1 MSKQI
6 PGHVGSAGPRSATK
20 RTRGANAV
28 RNFLSSPYHV
38 ITFLS
43 ILFLIYLIAVPVWDI
58 IRTTFTVQPADA
70 GVIGDTAGSF
80 TLYYWARILASKISR
95 SMFYKPLLN
104 SLLIGICVSI
114 ISISLG
120 SVMAWVM
127 VRTDLPFKKFFSFA
141 IILPYMMPSWYKAM
155 AWLEVFRNGR
165 IGGHEGFLYAMFGTE
180 PPDWLAYGFFPIVV
194 TLSIHYY
201 VYAYLL
207 MTSAL
212 SSVNSELEEMG
223 EITGA
228 SRTLIMR
235 KITFPLVLPAM
246 FSAFILTFSK
256 AIGTFGVPAFLGL
269 KVNYYTLSTMLYSNV
284 KNRQTVQAY
293 VMSLVL
299 IGISV
304 LIVYINQRAIGSRR
318 NYATMGGKGGR
329 STPVRL
335 GKWKPA
341 VLGAFLL
348 FILLF
353 VVLPVFILVSQ
364 SFMLQ
369 SGDYSLSNFTLH
381 YWIGQSNPAIAEG
394 EPGLFR
400 NPMIW
405 MGSLNTLKLVLTSS
419 IIATVA
425 GLILGYA
432 VARGRGKMTGKL
444 VDQLS
449 FAPYLIPS
457 ISFGAI
463 YLSMFSK
470 PSLFMPA
477 LYGTFTLLVLVSVV
491 KYLPFSCRAGTSN
504 MMQIST
510 ELEEAAVVEGT
521 SFIKRFA
528 RIILPLAKSGFFS
541 GFLLIFISA
550 MKELDLIVLL
560 VTPSTTTLA
569 NMTFSYTENGWYQY
583 SNALTIF
590 ILAIVVIVYLLSIT
604 VFKADITKGIGG

>member
-1 MSKQI
+1 MSKHKI
-6 PGHVGSAGPRSATK
+6 DAGTASAARGR
-20 RTRGANAV
+20 RTVNAAK
-28 RNFLSSPYHV
+28 NLLTNPYNV
-38 ITFLS
+38 ITILSVAFL
-43 ILFLIYLIAVPVWDI
+43 FYLIAIPVWDI
-58 IRTTFTVQPADA
+58 IKTTFTVQPQDVKIA
-70 GVIGDTAGSF
+70 GGSAGSF
-80 TLYYWARILASKISR
+80 TLYYWGRILASRISQ
-95 SMFYKPLLN
+95 SMFYKPLMN
-104 SLLIGICVSI
+104 SLLIGICVSV
-114 ISISLG
+114 ISIALG
-120 SVMAWVM
+120 SLMAWVM
-127 VRTDLPFKKFFSFA
+127 VRTDIPCKKFFSFA

-155 AWLEVFRNGR
+155 AWLEIFRNGR
-165 IGGHEGFLYAMFGTE
+165 IGGHEGFLFGMFGVE
-180 PPDWLAYGFFPIVV
+180 PPDWLAYGFVPIVI

-228 SRTLIMR
+228 SRFAIMR

-299 IGISV
+299 IAISV
-304 LIVYINQRAIGSRR
+304 LIVYLNQRAIGSRK
-318 NYATMGGKGGR
+318 NYATVGGKGGR
-329 STPVRL
+329 STPVNL
-335 GKWKPA
+335 GRRKPL
-341 VLGAFLL
+341 VLGLL
-348 FILLF
+348 MTFIALF
-353 VVLPVFILVSQ
+353 VMLPICILVAQ
-364 SFMLQ
+364 SFMLE
-369 SGDYSLSNFTLH
+369 SGDYHLSNFTTH
-381 YWIGQSNPAIAEG
+381 FWAGASNPSIAEG
-394 EPGLFR
+394 EPGLLK

-405 MGSLNTLKLVLTSS
+405 KALANTMKLVIISS
-419 IIATVA
+419 VIATLA

-432 VARGRGKMTGKL
+432 ISRGRGKASGRL
-444 VDQLS
+444 IDQLS

-470 PSLFMPA
+470 PTLFMPA
-477 LYGTFTLLVLVSVV
+477 LYGTFALLVLISVV

-504 MMQIST
+504 MLQIST
-510 ELEEAAVVEGT
+510 ELEEAACIAGT
-521 SFIKRFA
+521 PFWKRFV

-560 VTPSTTTLA
+560 VTPSTTTLT
-569 NMTFSYTENGWYQY
+569 NLTFSYSENGWYQF

-590 ILAIVVIVYLLSIT
+590 ILAIVVTVYLLSVT
-604 VFKADITKGIGG
+604 VSKADITKGIGG

>member
-1 MSKQI
+1 MNKQSSS
-6 PGHVGSAGPRSATK
+6 HAGSSGLGPAAK
-20 RTRGANAV
+20 RKRGANAV
-28 RNFLSSPYHV
+28 KNFFASPYHV

-43 ILFLIYLIAVPVWDI
+43 ILFLFYFIAVPVWDI
-58 IRTTFTVQPADA
+58 IKTTFTVQAADA
-70 GVIGDTAGSF
+70 GVAGDTAGSF
-80 TLYYWARILASKISR
+80 TFYYWIRILASKISR

-127 VRTDLPFKKFFSFA
+127 VRTDIPFKKFFSFA

-165 IGGHEGFLYAMFGTE
+165 IGGHEGFLSAMFGIE

-194 TLSIHYY
+194 VLSIHYY

-228 SRTLIMR
+228 SRSLIMR

-304 LIVYINQRAIGSRR
+304 LIVYLNQRAIGSRK

-335 GKWKPA
+335 GRWKPA
-341 VLGAFLL
+341 VLGSFLL

-353 VVLPVFILVSQ
+353 VLLPIFILVSQ

-381 YWIGQSNPAIAEG
+381 YWIGQSNPSIAEG

-405 MGSLNTLKLVLTSS
+405 RGCLNTLKLVLISS
-419 IIATVA
+419 VIATVS

-432 VARGRGKMTGKL
+432 VARGRGKLSGKL

-470 PSLFMPA
+470 PSLFLPA

-504 MMQIST
+504 MMQISS

-521 SFIKRFA
+521 SFIKRFI

-560 VTPSTTTLA
+560 VTPSTTTLS